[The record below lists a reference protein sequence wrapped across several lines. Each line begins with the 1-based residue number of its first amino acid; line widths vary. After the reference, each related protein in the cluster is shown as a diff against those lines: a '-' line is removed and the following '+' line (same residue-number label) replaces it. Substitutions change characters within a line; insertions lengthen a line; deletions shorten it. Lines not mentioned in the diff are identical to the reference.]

1 MADVNWLAVLVAA
14 VAHFVLG
21 GVWYSPM
28 LFAKPFMRGMGKSE
42 EELRSGAK
50 PSAFQFGGAF
60 LGGLLKSASLALILA
75 WIGDPGVA
83 ESIAVGALLG
93 VGIHGAADVT
103 NALFEGRHR
112 NLVLIGIGYDTVGLA
127 LAGAIVA
134 AMG

>member
-21 GVWYSPM
+21 GLWYSPVM
-28 LFAKPFMRGMGKSE
+28 FAKPFMRGMGKSE

-50 PSAFQFGGAF
+50 PSALMFGGAF
-60 LGGLLKSASLALILA
+60 LGGLTKSASLALILA
-75 WIGDPGVA
+75 WIGDLGVA
-83 ESIAVGALLG
+83 ESMIVGALVG
-93 VGIHGAADVT
+93 IGIHGAADAT

-112 NLVLIGIGYDTVGLA
+112 NLVLIGIGYDTAGLA
-127 LAGAIVA
+127 MAGAIIA